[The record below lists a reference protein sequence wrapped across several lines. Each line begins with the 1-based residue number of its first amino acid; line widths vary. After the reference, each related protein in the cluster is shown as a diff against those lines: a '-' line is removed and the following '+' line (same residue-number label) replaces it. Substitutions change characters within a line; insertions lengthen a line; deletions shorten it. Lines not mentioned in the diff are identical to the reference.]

1 MGYIDECFYY
11 PALPGRLKILADDKA
26 TVVKDKP
33 KEGEKPGD
41 KETRLAPELL
51 GKDSLAI
58 LRSADKN
65 VSKGKT
71 ELHAVE
77 LFDSARNGGTTS
89 KVEGAKPETVK
100 HEVKKG
106 DTLSHIVEK
115 HLPKNEGESSHD
127 YSKRLYGTVAEV
139 VKKNGIADPDK
150 IKPGQQIELT
160 DHSKPAVKP
169 ADQPA
174 VKPAE
179 QTVKP
184 AEQTVKPGEQ
194 TVKPAEQT
202 TVKPG
207 EQTVK
212 PAEQTTVKPE
222 VPAEPVKKPV
232 DVEAMRKQADVLY
245 DATQGK
251 WFGANE
257 ALAKEVLKNLDEDQ
271 RKVLNDV
278 YKEKHGKNIDEVL
291 RSKLSGKDLTESL
304 TYLNAKDKVT
314 GVDRGKAERA
324 AEAIDHAANGG
335 ILGIGTD
342 KKAIEEQLKGKT
354 AEELKAIDAA
364 FTARTGHSLKDELK
378 DELSGSDLTKLT
390 AMAEGK
396 NDDAARINAT
406 LEEHKEWGI
415 GARSN
420 ANCEKDL
427 RDTIST
433 LNSQQIEALDKTY
446 QERYGKSLR
455 EVLENDSNLP
465 KETKDALSIY
475 LKGTDKM
482 TAADTLAV
490 ADIAMKSQNLEMFQ
504 EAFRGASPEARAQF
518 LQNGGE
524 QKVNQAFGSAYSD
537 EYSGETTYGTNSD
550 TSRAMDYVRSGKL
563 DVSTKIA
570 DNTSILGDNEEAIEA
585 SLAQMSAAERQSY
598 MAGQKLAGAGDASAL
613 NPADKANLE
622 YYNKVHTALDNAGN
636 ERELAKWEDIIANG
650 KDGSLVTKLAAHG
663 GIIDDGMNKV
673 LGTIEDM
680 PKADWDRLKSDP
692 EFRKKVEATLAID
705 LSESEMARAREAL
718 DKKMAAGTY
727 EESKVAQRSVVDAI
741 KDETG
746 FFNNDEDNIIRALE
760 KMTPDEQKRYR
771 EDPEFKKKLDAEVAD
786 AMDAGSERDAA
797 MRILDRV
804 AKGEKPESDIVS
816 KLEMHS
822 TNFNVDEAK
831 VVADLEESFRKDPT
845 LRERLRNPQTPEDKV
860 LAEKFNAA
868 IHKALDQDEYD
879 KFAKPLL
886 ETGRIPFAVKAELYQ
901 GVFDDDEKGV
911 YEALK
916 KDRATPEDWKELLAN
931 PEKTLGFMSAD
942 EREVALNI
950 ARQQGEMK
958 PEDELRAAMIG
969 AGTDEAKIKE
979 VLSGFTPEQLQGAKN
994 AYELKYGSNLLGD
1007 AMDEL
1012 GGSDK
1017 TDAARALR
1025 GPQTAR
1031 EAYNEAR
1038 SEVYESADG
1047 IGRFVVK
1054 HWDGTS
1060 EMTSDQLEQ
1069 YSKAMGEYSKS
1080 YQEMP
1085 AEGRKQFEE
1094 NLYKSLELYK
1104 KSEGAAADAIVDGAI
1119 IAAGVGGAAFTG
1131 GVSLSLLAATS
1142 VGGAMF
1148 KVGAKSAILGADY
1161 DFGSAQVLSDSA
1173 TGAIDA
1179 ATIFLGPAQ
1188 AAQMLKLGERSA
1200 LTAART
1206 VMSEVDNVA
1215 VLGGK
1220 QLLKEGA
1227 EGTIKKELAEQ
1238 VAVAISN
1245 GAKGVDDKAIA
1256 KIAEKVAA
1264 DAADVP
1270 QIQQI
1275 LKANLAK
1282 AIETEA
1288 GAGLKASMREYA
1300 LNTGAGALGGSLSGG
1315 VRGGVDGESLE
1326 AMAQQAVM
1334 GGLSGGA
1341 MAGAFTAAFKG
1352 LGRTASVF
1360 RHADG
1365 AEIHANPLGSVEV
1378 KAASAASEVHPPKLD
1393 RSGRVSEVVTPEGK
1407 LSVDYH
1413 RAGSLEG
1420 DVKKVTYPNGVVFSS
1435 EDGVK
1440 WKVKD
1445 PSAPGG
1451 KYEVNGKMKVDADGT
1466 VTWQA
1471 EGGDKSILRS
1481 DGTRIKQDKNT
1492 GEQVTT
1498 DALGYVRE
1506 VRKEN
1511 SGVKYDY
1518 DHDGHVQ
1525 KATFDNGTV
1534 IDVNAEGK
1542 AVQTRADGT
1551 VTELDG
1557 KLKVNNDGQ
1566 LALTTVDGHAQV
1578 LTPEGGRVQYDG
1590 DSNRVS
1596 DAWTAKGDH
1605 YQYKYDSAGKLTEA
1619 TMPNGSSMKLEGESG
1634 WVTYGADGKVTG
1646 YTSTEYKVQGDGS
1659 FSYSQGDRS
1668 ITFGLDGHERVYD
1681 VKNNKLLIERGVDG
1695 ADVKFKADTGVDG
1708 RPLEFQEKVKEK
1720 FVVQRAETK
1729 EKSLA
1734 LVASELKDVRA
1745 IDANG
1750 KPSSAYESLMT
1761 DTTLTDRQKQNILDN
1776 MSEIREHFAS
1786 YRVGDRMHP
1795 DPEVNWI
1802 HTQGEMAKVLEV
1814 GRKAG
1819 LKPDEL
1825 EDALLASMYS
1835 DSVKFAFP
1843 PPKGAEANFFTHH
1856 LDGALAAHEALTRK
1870 GFPPERVDR
1879 IVQAI
1884 KEHQIAPPEF
1894 MGNLYL
1900 NFKVKPGL
1908 DDLLKKGTITAE
1920 RHAELAVVL
1929 KDMTVVGEDGVSRL
1943 KPIAQVNDW
1952 PKVRNADGS
1961 WEVALTPDQRELFKL
1976 AGIEHWSTPVN
1987 PVETPG
1993 FKQLSKVEQEALV
2006 SKYKIASTLIDGDGV
2021 DNYATLGGASKIV
2034 AIRGPGTFFKD
2045 GNVWQ
2050 SIDSIDAS
2058 FKDTYSVLSPKGREV
2073 ADASLAQRNAM
2084 LHDEKSGIKAQMN
2097 EWLQSKGL
2105 KPEDVV
2111 YFQKDG
2117 ALKYPR
2123 PNTVTESV
2131 RIDEINALL
2140 KDHKGTPAELASL
2153 KKELRSLKHSGMSE
2167 GEIRQ
2172 LELAVEVREKMVD
2185 LLRSGHR
2192 TDGSLPGEFP
2202 QVKPE
2207 GKTHP
2212 EWLEAKAAAIPEP
2225 TGRARDLGDGTTI
2238 APIKDGTLIKGTD
2251 GSSIVINSVRD
2262 TSHSYNSEGQIIG
2275 AHGVNGNRAFGYDA
2289 DGKLNTLTFES
2300 GAVIRKENGVW
2311 MGQVQQADG
2320 TFKDDVWFRGSIVAD
2335 GDGSI
2340 RYVHGADENGYVVID
2355 SINGSKMK
2363 LKGDKLEY
2371 TSANLAVEAASLKH
2385 LAKEAFPDVAR
2396 AERFDKLLKEFD
2408 VEAAKR
2414 GITDEKKAL
2423 LYLQVNRLLEANPLA
2438 VLSQTERADLAEQL
2452 MSHAVHP
2459 NTVDQ
2464 GMNSTCNVT
2473 TLEVRNYAK
2482 DPEKNAQL
2490 LADIAINGK
2499 FVTESGHTVDMTA
2512 LENGIKPDF
2521 EARRALK
2528 HQHADGDK
2536 LKADGSRD
2544 WSSQLTENAMVNA
2557 YWQGRPHVISEGRRI
2572 DRSGLAFDKDRNL
2585 IGKIK
2590 SSAEVQLLYDKE
2602 GDRLAQ
2608 FKPGDQA
2615 YTKDHKLIKNVDA
2628 DNLIYSDNGA
2638 LFGVL
2643 PEKKIEK
2650 VFDSAGK
2657 KLPSLEPG
2665 ATAYDADGKLVL
2677 RVAKPGEI
2685 KYEKS
2690 VNSLMGGEKV
2700 KYFDG
2705 ENWLQLRDRDG
2716 SKIDAPGIFT
2726 SQLEGVNREATG
2738 VSDNSFVLTAGDKA
2752 KQWTGQ
2758 RDVSSAD
2765 ELADAILELEK
2776 AGKLPAVMQV
2786 HTARPP
2792 FSPLLGI
2799 ESAVGMGGGWHVINI
2814 HGYDPVT
2821 RKVKFTN
2828 QWGSR
2833 SDYLEEG
2840 YSVDKLF
2847 RSMKEPAMHKFMRST
2862 GGKVVKGTVAAG
2874 AVVYSG
2880 VVVKDKLDNR

>member
-41 KETRLAPELL
+41 KETRLAPELH
-51 GKDSLAI
+51 GKESLAI

-77 LFDSARNGGTTS
+77 LFDSSRNGGTTT

-139 VKKNGIADPDK
+139 AKKNGIADPDK

-174 VKPAE
+174 VKP
-179 QTVKP
+179 P
-184 AEQTVKPGEQ
+184 
-194 TVKPAEQT
+194 EQT

-212 PAEQTTVKPE
+212 PGEQTVKPGE
-222 VPAEPVKKPV
+222 QTAKPGDQPVVKPADQAPEPVKKPV

-245 DATQGK
+245 NATEGK

-257 ALAKEVLKNLDEDQ
+257 VLAKEVLKNLDEDQ

-291 RSKLSGKDLTESL
+291 RSKLSGNDLTESL

-314 GVDRGKAERA
+314 GADLGKAERA
-324 AEAIDHAANGG
+324 AAAIDQAANGG
-335 ILGIGTD
+335 FLGMGTD
-342 KKAIEEQLKGKT
+342 KKAIEEQLKGKS
-354 AEELKAIDAA
+354 ADELKAIDAA
-364 FTARTGHSLKDELK
+364 FTARTGHSLKEELK

-390 AMAEGK
+390 ALAEGK
-396 NDDAARINAT
+396 NDDAARINAV

-455 EVLENDSNLP
+455 EVLQNDDNLP
-465 KETKDALSIY
+465 KETKDALGIY

-524 QKVNQAFGSAYSD
+524 QKVNEAFGSPSSN
-537 EYSGETTYGTNSD
+537 EYSTETTYSTNSD
-550 TSRAMDYVRSGKL
+550 TTHAMDYVRAGKL
-563 DVSTKIA
+563 DASTKIA
-570 DNTSILGDNEEAIEA
+570 DNTSVFGDNEEAIEA

-598 MAGQKLAGAGDASAL
+598 AAGQKLASGDTANL

-622 YYNKVHTALDNAGN
+622 YYNKVHSALDKAGN
-636 ERELAKWEDIIANG
+636 EREVAKWEDMIATG
-650 KDGSLVTKLAAHG
+650 KDGSLVTRLAAHG
-663 GIIDDGMNKV
+663 GMFDDGMGKV
-673 LGTIEDM
+673 LGTIESM
-680 PKADWDRLKSDP
+680 PKEDWERLKSDP
-692 EFRKKVEATLAID
+692 EYRKKVEATLAID

-727 EESKVAQRSVVDAI
+727 EESKAAQRSVVDAI

-746 FFNNDEDNIIRALE
+746 FFNNDEDSIIRALE

-860 LAEKFNAA
+860 MAEKFNTA

-911 YEALK
+911 YDALK

-931 PEKTLGFMSAD
+931 PEKTLGFMSAE

-950 ARQQGEMK
+950 ARQKGEMK
-958 PEDELRAAMIG
+958 PEDELRAAMLG

-979 VLSGFTPEQLQGAKN
+979 VLSGFTPEQLQAAKN
-994 AYELKYGSNLLGD
+994 AYETKYGSNLVGD
-1007 AMDEL
+1007 AMGEL

-1031 EAYNEAR
+1031 ESYNEAR

-1047 IGRFVVK
+1047 VGKFIVK

-1085 AEGRKQFEE
+1085 LEGRKQFEE
-1094 NLYKSLELYK
+1094 SLYKSLELYK
-1104 KSEGAAADAIVDGAI
+1104 KSEGAAADTLVDGAI

-1161 DFGSAQVLSDSA
+1161 DFASAQVISDGA

-1288 GAGLKASMREYA
+1288 SAGLKASMREYA

-1326 AMAQQAVM
+1326 AVAQQAVM

-1341 MAGAFTAAFKG
+1341 MAGAFTVAFKG

-1360 RHADG
+1360 RNADG
-1365 AEIHANPLGSVEV
+1365 PDVHTAPAGSLEV
-1378 KAASAASEVHPPKLD
+1378 KAVSAATELRPPKLD

-1407 LSVDYH
+1407 LSVSYH
-1413 RAGSLEG
+1413 RAGALEG
-1420 DVKKVTYPNGVVFSS
+1420 DVKKITYPDGVVYSS
-1435 EDGVK
+1435 EDGLK
-1440 WKVKD
+1440 WKVQD
-1445 PSAPGG
+1445 PTAPGG

-1481 DGTRIKQDKNT
+1481 DGTRIKQDKST
-1492 GEQVTT
+1492 GEQVIT

-1506 VRKEN
+1506 VKKEN
-1511 SGVKYDY
+1511 AGVKYDY

-1525 KATFDNGTV
+1525 KATFENGTV

-1566 LALTTVDGHAQV
+1566 LALTSADGHAQV

-1596 DAWTAKGDH
+1596 DAWTANGDH
-1605 YQYKYDSAGKLTEA
+1605 YRYEYDSSGELDRVTLPDGKGLKRASSGMWDRIDEAGK
-1619 TMPNGSSMKLEGESG
+1619 
-1634 WVTYGADGKVTG
+1634 VYGGTSNEHKVLA
-1646 YTSTEYKVQGDGS
+1646 DGS
-1659 FSYSQGDRS
+1659 FSYKEGDRS
-1668 ITFGLDGHERVYD
+1668 VAYGLDGRTKVYD
-1681 VKNNKLLIERGVDG
+1681 ATNNKLLFER
-1695 ADVKFKADTGVDG
+1695 DVNGEKIALSPELHSVDG
-1708 RPLEFQEKVKEK
+1708 RAPEFREKVKEK
-1720 FVVQRAETK
+1720 FVVQSAETK

-1750 KPSSAYESLMT
+1750 NPSSAYESLMT
-1761 DTTLTDRQKQNILDN
+1761 DKTLTDRQKQNILDN

-1900 NFKVKPGL
+1900 NFKIKPGL
-1908 DDLLKKGTITAE
+1908 DDLAKKGTITPE
-1920 RHAELAVVL
+1920 RHAELTAVL

-1987 PVETPG
+1987 PVDTPG

-2084 LHDEKSGIKAQMN
+2084 LHDEQSGIKAQMN

-2123 PNTVTESV
+2123 PLDDAATLRVS
-2131 RIDEINALL
+2131 EINALL
-2140 KDHKGTPAELASL
+2140 KDGKIPAAEVANLN
-2153 KKELRSLKHSGMSE
+2153 KELRTLKHPGLNE
-2167 GEIRQ
+2167 AEIRQ

-2225 TGRARDLGDGTTI
+2225 TGRARNVGDGTTI
-2238 APIKDGTLIKGTD
+2238 AQIKDGTLIKGSD
-2251 GSSIVINSVRD
+2251 GTVVVMNGARD
-2262 TSHSYNSEGQIIG
+2262 TTIKYNPQGQITEAAGIKG
-2275 AHGVNGNRAFGYDA
+2275 TRSFTYDA

-2311 MGQVQQADG
+2311 MGQVKQADG

-2340 RYVHGADENGYVVID
+2340 RYVHGTDESGYVVID
-2355 SINGSKMK
+2355 TINGSKMK
-2363 LKGDKLEY
+2363 LKGDKLDY
-2371 TSANLAVEAASLKH
+2371 TSANLAVEAASLQH
-2385 LAKEAFPDVAR
+2385 LAKEAFPDAAR

-2423 LYLQVNRLLEANPLA
+2423 LYLQVNRLLETNPLA

-2464 GMNSTCNVT
+2464 GMNNTCNVT

-2512 LENGIKPDF
+2512 LENGIKPDV
-2521 EARRALK
+2521 ESRRALK
-2528 HQHADGDK
+2528 HQHSDGDK

-2557 YWQGRPHVISEGRRI
+2557 YWQGRKHIISEGRRI

-2585 IGKIK
+2585 IGKVK

-2628 DNLIYSDNGA
+2628 DNLVYSDNGA

-2643 PEKKIEK
+2643 PEKKIQK

-2657 KLPSLEPG
+2657 RLHSLEPG

-2690 VNSLMGGEKV
+2690 VDGLMGGERV
-2700 KYFDG
+2700 NYFDG
-2705 ENWLQLRDRDG
+2705 ENWVQLRDRDG
-2716 SKIDAPGIFT
+2716 SRMDAPGIFT

-2792 FSPLLGI
+2792 FSGLLGL

-2821 RKVKFTN
+2821 RTVKFTN

-2833 SDYLEEG
+2833 NDYLDEG

-2880 VVVKDKLDNR
+2880 VLVKDELQNR

>member
-1 MGYIDECFYY
+1 LGYIDECFYH

-58 LRSADKN
+58 LRSTDKN
-65 VSKGKT
+65 GSKAKT

-77 LFDSARNGGTTS
+77 LFDSSRNGGSTP
-89 KVEGAKPETVK
+89 KVEGAKSETAK

-115 HLPKNEGESSHD
+115 HLPKNEGENSHD
-127 YSKRLYGTVAEV
+127 YSKRLHGTVAEV
-139 VKKNGIADPDK
+139 AKKNGIADPDK
-150 IKPGQQIELT
+150 IKPGQKIELT

-179 QTVKP
+179 QTVKLGD
-184 AEQTVKPGEQ
+184 QTVKPGD
-194 TVKPAEQT
+194 QT
-202 TVKPG
+202 TV
-207 EQTVK
+207 E
-212 PAEQTTVKPE
+212 PE

-314 GVDRGKAERA
+314 GVDRGRAERA
-324 AEAIDHAANGG
+324 AEAIDHATNGG
-335 ILGIGTD
+335 FLGVGAD

-378 DELSGSDLTKLT
+378 DELSGSDLTKLI

-396 NDDAARINAT
+396 NDDAARINAV

-455 EVLENDSNLP
+455 EVLQNDDNLP
-465 KETKDALSIY
+465 KETKDALGIY

-537 EYSGETTYGTNSD
+537 EYSGETTYSTNSD
-550 TSRAMDYVRSGKL
+550 TTHAMDYVRAGKL
-563 DVSTKIA
+563 DASTKIA
-570 DNTSILGDNEEAIEA
+570 DNTSVLGDNEEAIEA

-598 MAGQKLAGAGDASAL
+598 MAGQKLAGASDASAL

-636 ERELAKWEDIIANG
+636 EREIAKWEDIIANG

-663 GIIDDGMNKV
+663 GMFDDGMGKV
-673 LGTIEDM
+673 LGTIESM
-680 PKADWDRLKSDP
+680 PKEDWERLKSDP
-692 EFRKKVEATLAID
+692 EYRKKVEATLAID
-705 LSESEMARAREAL
+705 LSDSEMARAREAL

-727 EESKVAQRSVVDAI
+727 EESKAAQRSVVDAI

-746 FFNNDEDNIIRALE
+746 FFNNNEDNIIRALE

-771 EDPEFKKKLDAEVAD
+771 EDPEFKKQLNAEVAS
-786 AMDAGSERDAA
+786 AMDYGSERDAA
-797 MRILDRV
+797 MRILDKV
-804 AKGEKPESDIVS
+804 AKGEKPESDIIA

-822 TNFNVDEAK
+822 TNFNVDEAN

-845 LRERLRNPQTPEDKV
+845 LRDRLRNPQTPEDKDM
-860 LAEKFNAA
+860 AEKFNTA

-886 ETGRIPFAVKAELYQ
+886 ETGRLPFAVKAELYQ

-916 KDRATPEDWKELLAN
+916 KDRATPEDWKELIAN
-931 PEKTLGFMSAD
+931 PEKTLGFMSAE

-950 ARQQGEMK
+950 ARQKGEMK
-958 PEDELRAAMIG
+958 PEDDLRAAMLG

-979 VLSGFTPEQLQGAKN
+979 VLRGFTPEQLQASKD
-994 AYELKYGSNLLGD
+994 AYEVKYGSSLTGD
-1007 AMDEL
+1007 TMGEL

-1017 TDAARALR
+1017 TEAARALR

-1031 EAYNEAR
+1031 ESYNEAR

-1047 IGRFVVK
+1047 IGKFIVK

-1085 AEGRKQFEE
+1085 TEGRKQFEE

-1104 KSEGAAADAIVDGAI
+1104 KSEGAAADTLVDGAI

-1142 VGGAMF
+1142 FGGAMF
-1148 KVGAKSAILGADY
+1148 KIGAKSAILGADY
-1161 DFGSAQVLSDSA
+1161 DFASAQVISDGA

-1206 VMSEVDNVA
+1206 VISEVDNVA

-1220 QLLKEGA
+1220 QLLREGA

-1264 DAADVP
+1264 DGADVP

-1288 GAGLKASMREYA
+1288 SAGLKASMREYA
-1300 LNTGAGALGGSLSGG
+1300 LNTGAGALGGSLSGA
-1315 VRGGVDGESLE
+1315 VRGGVDGESLD
-1326 AMAQQAVM
+1326 AVAQQAVM

-1341 MAGAFTAAFKG
+1341 MAGAFTLAFKG

-1360 RHADG
+1360 RNADG
-1365 AEIHANPLGSVEV
+1365 ADVRTAPVGIEV
-1378 KAASAASEVHPPKLD
+1378 KAASAASDVHAPKLD

-1407 LSVDYH
+1407 LSVAYH
-1413 RAGSLEG
+1413 RAGALEG
-1420 DVKKVTYPNGVVFSS
+1420 DVKKVTYPDGVVYSS
-1435 EDGVK
+1435 EDGLK

-1445 PSAPGG
+1445 PTAPGG

-1506 VRKEN
+1506 VKKEN
-1511 SGVKYDY
+1511 GGVKYDY

-1534 IDVNAEGK
+1534 IDINAEGK
-1542 AVQTRADGT
+1542 AVQTGADGT
-1551 VTELDG
+1551 VTELDS
-1557 KLKVNNDGQ
+1557 KLKVNKDGQ
-1566 LALTTVDGHAQV
+1566 LILTSTSGRAQA
-1578 LTPEGGRVQYDG
+1578 LTPEGARVQFDG

-1596 DAWTAKGDH
+1596 DVWTAKGDH
-1605 YQYKYDSAGKLTEA
+1605 YHYEY
-1619 TMPNGSSMKLEGESG
+1619 SSSGELDI
-1634 WVTYGADGKVTG
+1634 VTWPDGKGLKRGPTVGWQDIDLDGRVTG
-1646 YTSTEYKVQGDGS
+1646 STFAKYKVLGDGA
-1659 FSYSQGDRS
+1659 FSYSEFGRR
-1668 ITFGLDGHERVYD
+1668 TTYGLDGHKRVYGTT
-1681 VKNNKLLIERGVDG
+1681 NNKLLIEHGLDG
-1695 ADVKFKADTGVDG
+1695 AEIKLKSEVGVDG
-1708 RPLEFQEKVKEK
+1708 RPLDFQAKVKEK
-1720 FVVQRAETK
+1720 FVVQSAETK
-1729 EKSLA
+1729 EHSLA
-1734 LVASELKDVRA
+1734 LVAGELKDVRA

-1761 DTTLTDRQKQNILDN
+1761 DKTLTDRQKQNILDN

-1856 LDGALAAHEALTRK
+1856 LDGALAAQESLTRK
-1870 GFPPERVDR
+1870 GFPPERIDR

-1900 NFKVKPGL
+1900 NFKIKPGL
-1908 DDLLKKGTITAE
+1908 AQLERSGAITPE
-1920 RHAELAVVL
+1920 RHAELTKVL
-1929 KDMTVVGEDGVSRL
+1929 NDMTVVGQDGLPRL
-1943 KPIAQVNDW
+1943 KPIAQVNEW

-1961 WEVALTPDQRELFKL
+1961 WEVALTADQRELFKL
-1976 AGIEHWSTPVN
+1976 AGIEHWFTPVN
-1987 PVETPG
+1987 PVDTPG
-1993 FKQLSKVEQEALV
+1993 FKQLSKVKQDALV

-2123 PNTVTESV
+2123 PLDDAATLRVS
-2131 RIDEINALL
+2131 EINALL
-2140 KDHKGTPAELASL
+2140 KDGKIPAAEVANLN
-2153 KKELRSLKHSGMSE
+2153 KELRTLKHPGLNE

-2202 QVKPE
+2202 QIKPA

-2212 EWLEAKAAAIPEP
+2212 EWLESKPAAIPEA
-2225 TGRARDLGDGTTI
+2225 TGPVRDFGDGGLVSTY
-2238 APIKDGTLIKGTD
+2238 KDGLIVKQNGTTAGIDNTRNTTLG
-2251 GSSIVINSVRD
+2251 
-2262 TSHSYNSEGQIIG
+2262 YNSTGQIIE
-2275 AHGVNGNRAFGYDA
+2275 AHGVQGKRAFTYDA
-2289 DGKLNTLTFES
+2289 DGKLNTLTFET
-2300 GAVIRKENGVW
+2300 GAVIRNENGVW
-2311 MGQVQQADG
+2311 MGQVKQEDG
-2320 TFKDDVWFRGSIVAD
+2320 TFKDDFWFQGSIVAD

-2340 RYVHGADENGYVVID
+2340 RYVHGTDESGYVVID
-2355 SINGSKMK
+2355 SIDGSKMK
-2363 LKGDKLEY
+2363 LKGDKLDY

-2385 LAKEAFPDVAR
+2385 LAREAFPDAAR

-2414 GITDEKKAL
+2414 GITDDKKAL

-2459 NTVDQ
+2459 RTVDQ

-2512 LENGIKPDF
+2512 LDNGIKPDF
-2521 EARRALK
+2521 EARRALRL
-2528 HQHADGDK
+2528 QRSEGDK

-2557 YWQGRPHVISEGRRI
+2557 YWQGRAHVISEGRRI
-2572 DRSGLAFDKDRNL
+2572 DRSGLAFDRDRNF

-2590 SSAEVQLLYDKE
+2590 SSAEVQMLYDKE

-2657 KLPSLEPG
+2657 KLHSLEPG

-2685 KYEKS
+2685 KYEKN
-2690 VNSLMGGEKV
+2690 VDSLLGGEKV

-2705 ENWLQLRDRDG
+2705 ENWVQLRDRKG
-2716 SKIDAPGIFT
+2716 SKMDAPSIFT
-2726 SQLEGVNREATG
+2726 SQLEGVNKEATG
-2738 VSDNSFVLTAGDKA
+2738 VSDKGFVLTADDKA

-2776 AGKLPAVMQV
+2776 AGSLPAVMQV

-2799 ESAVGMGGGWHVINI
+2799 ESAVGMGGGWHGINI

-2833 SDYLEEG
+2833 NDFLEEG

-2847 RSMKEPAMHKFMRST
+2847 RSMKEPAMHKFMSST

-2880 VVVKDKLDNR
+2880 VLFKDKLDNRFESRER